1 MRSPVLIAP
10 LTLALAACSQHSS
23 TTTTTADG
31 NTTTTTTATT
41 ATTPTTPTTA
51 TTTTTTTTATGATGA
66 DVPSAA
72 SLGLQP
78 GKWETTV
85 AIQEMTVNGVN
96 RTPPGGASQKA
107 TSCLTAE
114 QAAKGPGEFLKA
126 AGGQCTAT
134 SSNFGGGRMD
144 VEMACKMPMGML
156 KTKSTGTYTPTSMS
170 SDAVGSVS
178 GRMSITERVH
188 TEARRIGACN

>member
-1 MRSPVLIAP
+1 MRSAILIVPAM
-10 LTLALAACSQHSS
+10 ALAACGQHSS

-31 NTTTTTTATT
+31 NTTTTTETT
-41 ATTPTTPTTA
+41 AATPTTA
-51 TTTTTTTTATGATGA
+51 TTTTTAT
-66 DVPSAA
+66 VPSAA

-78 GKWETTV
+78 GKWETTI

-96 RTPPGGASQKA
+96 RTPPNGAAAQKA
-107 TSCLTAE
+107 TSCLTPE

-126 AGGQCTAT
+126 AGAHCTAT

-144 VEMACKMPMGML
+144 IEMVCKMPMGTL
-156 KTKSTGTYTPTSMS
+156 TTKSTGTYTPTSMT

-178 GRMSITERVH
+178 GRMSISEKLR
-188 TEARRIGACN
+188 TEAHRIGECN

>member
-1 MRSPVLIAP
+1 MRSAILIIPA
-10 LTLALAACSQHSS
+10 LALAACGQHSS
-23 TTTTTADG
+23 TTATTTADG
-31 NTTTTTTATT
+31 NTTTTTETTTTTPTTSATT
-41 ATTPTTPTTA
+41 TTPTTA
-51 TTTTTTTTATGATGA
+51 TSA
-66 DVPSAA
+66 DGPSAA

-78 GKWETTV
+78 GKWETTI
-85 AIQEMTVNGVN
+85 AIQEMTVNGVD
-96 RTPPGGASQKA
+96 RTPPGGASQKG

-126 AGGQCTAT
+126 AGSQCTAT

-144 VEMACKMPMGML
+144 VEMACKMPMGTL
-156 KTKSTGTYTPTSMS
+156 TTRSTGAYTPTSMT